1 VTSVNVEHGVSAD
14 KANITAHG
22 PRMRTGVVESPSLSE
37 HSVGG
42 KFGTIRNGIAD
53 KVGLEALTHA
63 LGGEWLVGG
72 RLKRNWCYFSH
83 SRLGLASLNFNR
95 FLLEDGLLLRRLI
108 DSRDFRARG
117 GSGMITQGDSA
128 VSTIITYGAYCHS
141 ANGSLE
147 LDQGVG
153 LVVVMS
159 GQCLAVGTEIDIVTD
174 GTLVADTGNIALG
187 GLVLAKRSITEDTEV
202 SGVLVRVLADSLVDR
217 NKSMARVVLGSID
230 DAVRAVIPIGTGQTL
245 VAGTNNTLLT
255 AVTDGGVLELTAG
268 KAAGHDQVLQAEVA
282 VRAKGESVGRVVTML
297 ISQKAAET
305 QVIVLAVIAADQ
317 VAVISFC
324 MTALALSS
332 GARGK
337 RKYKPRQHPLHIGFS
352 SP

>member
-1 VTSVNVEHGVSAD
+1 
-14 KANITAHG
+14 
-22 PRMRTGVVESPSLSE
+22 
-37 HSVGG
+37 
-42 KFGTIRNGIAD
+42 
-53 KVGLEALTHA
+53 
-63 LGGEWLVGG
+63 
-72 RLKRNWCYFSH
+72 
-83 SRLGLASLNFNR
+83 
-95 FLLEDGLLLRRLI
+95 
-108 DSRDFRARG
+108 
-117 GSGMITQGDSA
+117 
-128 VSTIITYGAYCHS
+128 
-141 ANGSLE
+141 
-147 LDQGVG
+147 
-153 LVVVMS
+153 MS

-317 VAVISFC
+317 VAVISFS
-324 MTALALSS
+324 AASIAHRVLISLSS
-332 GARGK
+332 GIRVLNFGGRKRSRHLWDSLNKPRNELRSGLRCALYLNGGGLDNPFLHLTRGDFLGRAVGDHAVGHDALDQPVTLTAARGTIINTSWA
-337 RKYKPRQHPLHIGFS
+337 QIVVSMLANAAVIMFIGNGVTTVVAVNAKHATR
-352 SP
+352 